1 MTVFDEALMLKYL
14 RISIISLVCFALL
27 ACVARLIF
35 FSGPAMQPSDLP
47 VQKIVDLHVHA
58 AGIGAGGSGCYVS
71 DTIKD
76 SYKFDIYLSA
86 FSISKQ
92 ELERVGDQVVF
103 KKLSEKLAQSSHVG
117 TAVVLALDGVIDQQ
131 GQLDLSQT
139 EIYIPNQ
146 FVAKHTAK
154 YDNLLF
160 GASINPY
167 RPDALQR
174 LDQVKQQGAQ
184 LIKWIPS
191 IQLIDP
197 GDSKIKAFYQK
208 MIDLDL
214 PLLTHTG
221 QEKSFT
227 KAQDDLADP
236 LRLKLPLSMG
246 VTVIAAHI
254 ATTGET
260 QGEDN
265 MQRILPMFVEYPN
278 LYADISSLTQIN
290 KLGYLNRALA
300 DPRVKGRLLY
310 GSDFPLINMVLVSAY
325 YFPLNLK
332 LEQMMAI
339 NNVEN
344 VWDRDIELKQALG
357 VQPDVFA
364 RTSRILNL
372 PEPNTSAQIQRAN
385 D

>member
-1 MTVFDEALMLKYL
+1 MNGAMMLKYIKIAANL
-14 RISIISLVCFALL
+14 LGCFVLL
-27 ACVARLIF
+27 ACLARLLF
-35 FSGPAMQPSDLP
+35 YSGPVQQPSALP
-47 VQKIVDLHVHA
+47 AQKIVDLHVHA

-103 KKLSEKLAQSSHVG
+103 RKLSEKLAQSSHVG
-117 TAVVLALDGVIDQQ
+117 AAVVLALDGVIDQH
-131 GQLDLSQT
+131 GKLDLSQT

-146 FVAKHTAK
+146 FVAENTAK

-167 RPDALQR
+167 RPDALER
-174 LDQVKQQGAQ
+174 LDLVKQQGAK

-197 GDSKIKAFYQK
+197 ADPKIKAFYQK
-208 MIDLDL
+208 MIALDL

-227 KAQDDLADP
+227 KAEDDLADP
-236 LRLKLPLSMG
+236 QRLKLPLSLG

-260 QGEDN
+260 HGEDN
-265 MQRILPMFVEYPN
+265 MQRILPMFSQYAN

-290 KLGYLNRALA
+290 KLGFLNRALV
-300 DPRVKGRLLY
+300 DPRVKGRLIY

-325 YFPLNLK
+325 YFPLNLT
-332 LEQMMAI
+332 LEQMMDI
-339 NNVEN
+339 NNIEN
-344 VWDRDIELKQALG
+344 VWDRDVKLKQALG

-364 RTSRILNL
+364 RTGRLLNI
-372 PEPNTSAQIQRAN
+372 P

>member
-1 MTVFDEALMLKYL
+1 MVKYFKTA
-14 RISIISLVCFALL
+14 IISLVGCVLL
-27 ACVARLIF
+27 VCLARLIF
-35 FSGPAMQPSDLP
+35 YNGPVIQPSALP
-47 VQKIVDLHVHA
+47 LQKIVDLHVHA

-76 SYKFDIYLSA
+76 SYKFDIYLNA

-103 KKLSEKLAQSSHVG
+103 RKLSEKLAQSSHVG
-117 TAVVLALDGVIDQQ
+117 KAVVLALDGVINEQ
-131 GQLDLSQT
+131 GLLDLSQT

-146 FVAKHTAK
+146 FVAEETAK
-154 YDNLLF
+154 YNNLLF

-167 RPDALQR
+167 RPDALER

-197 GDSKIKAFYQK
+197 GDARIKSFYQK

-260 QGEDN
+260 HGEDN

-278 LYADISSLTQIN
+278 LYSDISSLTQIN

-310 GSDFPLINMVLVSAY
+310 GSDFPLINMVLVSPY

-332 LEQMMAI
+332 LEQMIAI
-339 NNVEN
+339 SNIEN
-344 VWDRDIELKQALG
+344 VWDRDIKLKQALG

-372 PEPNTSAQIQRAN
+372 AEPNTSARIQGE
-385 D
+385 DD

>member
-1 MTVFDEALMLKYL
+1 MLKFFK
-14 RISIISLVCFALL
+14 ITVISLVSLFLL
-27 ACVARLIF
+27 AGLIRLLF
-35 FSGPAMQPSDLP
+35 YTGPVMQPTALP
-47 VQKIVDLHVHA
+47 TQKIVDLHVHA

-76 SYKFDIYLSA
+76 SYKFAIYLNA

-92 ELERVGDQVVF
+92 ELEKVGDQVVF
-103 KKLSEKLAQSSHVG
+103 RKLSEKIAQSSHVG
-117 TAVVLALDGVIDQQ
+117 SAVVLALDGVIDQQ
-131 GQLDLSQT
+131 GQLDFSQT

-146 FVAKHTAK
+146 FVAEQTAK

-167 RPDALQR
+167 RPDAIVR
-174 LDQVKQQGAQ
+174 LVQVKQQGAK

-197 GDSKIKAFYQK
+197 GDPKIKAFYQK
-208 MIDLDL
+208 MIALDL

-227 KAQDDLADP
+227 RAQDDLADP
-236 LRLKLPLSMG
+236 QRLKLPLSMG

-265 MQRILPMFVEYPN
+265 MQRILPMFEEYPN

-300 DPRVKGRLLY
+300 DPRLKGRLLY
-310 GSDFPLINMVLVSAY
+310 GSDFPLINMILVSPY

-339 NNVEN
+339 NNIEN
-344 VWDRDIELKQALG
+344 VWDRDVQLKQALG
-357 VQPDVFA
+357 VQPDVFEGTG
-364 RTSRILNL
+364 RLL
-372 PEPNTSAQIQRAN
+372 K
-385 D
+385 

>member
-1 MTVFDEALMLKYL
+1 MLKYIKVAANL
-14 RISIISLVCFALL
+14 LGCFVLL
-27 ACVARLIF
+27 ACLARLLF
-35 FSGPAMQPSDLP
+35 YSGPVQQPSALP
-47 VQKIVDLHVHA
+47 AQKIVDLHVHA

-103 KKLSEKLAQSSHVG
+103 RKLSEKLAQSSHVG
-117 TAVVLALDGVIDQQ
+117 AAVVLALDGVIDQH
-131 GQLDLSQT
+131 GKLDLSQT

-146 FVAKHTAK
+146 FVAENTAK

-167 RPDALQR
+167 RPDALER
-174 LDQVKQQGAQ
+174 LDLVKQQGAK

-197 GDSKIKAFYQK
+197 ADPKIKAFYQK
-208 MIDLDL
+208 MIALDL

-227 KAQDDLADP
+227 KAEDDLADP
-236 LRLKLPLSMG
+236 LRLKLPLSLG

-260 QGEDN
+260 HGEDN
-265 MQRILPMFVEYPN
+265 MQRILPMFSQYAN

-290 KLGYLNRALA
+290 KLGFLNRALV
-300 DPRVKGRLLY
+300 DPRVKGRLIY
-310 GSDFPLINMVLVSAY
+310 GSDFPLINMVLVSPY
-325 YFPLNLK
+325 YFPLNLT
-332 LEQMMAI
+332 LEQMVDI

-344 VWDRDIELKQALG
+344 VWDRDVKLKQALG

-364 RTSRILNL
+364 RTSKLLNL
-372 PEPNTSAQIQRAN
+372 SDSKASIQN
-385 D
+385 LQH